1 MQGRRGQAHPGC
13 AQRGQTQPQNRNMVF
28 TLKTLSEAL
37 PNAIC
42 YAGGCPGEG
51 KGLLGL
57 VAAAPRRD
65 GGLGSSASTAQH
77 TSVPG
82 SGVWRVASVRLRF
95 HSLIPGT
102 RAACKEFNASLSH
115 PKALQVRT
123 LAAPGRLRPC
133 PSRTQPESF
142 SPTTPWFPI
151 RSGRLSRLPGCAP
164 CPAAWA
170 GWRQGVGS
178 AEGATP
184 LGDTGVV
191 TGQHNQSPTKP

>member
-1 MQGRRGQAHPGC
+1 
-13 AQRGQTQPQNRNMVF
+13 MVF
-28 TLKTLSEAL
+28 TLKTLSEVL

-115 PKALQVRT
+115 PKVLQVRT

-191 TGQHNQSPTKP
+191 TGQHNQSPAKP